1 MKLDIGKHSLK
12 EIVEYRVRSIVR
24 SILDEYNLDEKNYVE
39 AVISATDSEARHYEK
54 ALQANIAR
62 LIRKERSAQQY
73 EKIAE
78 DIRKEITET

>member
-39 AVISATDSEARHYEK
+39 AVISATDSEARQYEK